1 MSFLSN
7 IISTAAPVVATVAP
21 FVPGYGPA
29 VATVAPFIPGYGT
42 AVAAVASAKVASDR
56 NRKIKQQQEFAE
68 ADRRR
73 SMAEFRDADILFPS
87 TSMSNNRQVTRA
99 GVG

>member
-21 FVPGYGPA
+21 FVPGYG
-29 VATVAPFIPGYGT
+29 T

-56 NRKIKQQQEFAE
+56 KREIKQQQEFAE

-73 SMAEFRDADILFPS
+73 AMAEFRDADILFPS

-99 GVG
+99 GFGSDLDNFSLM